1 MLVGAAELSPEPIAL
16 DDGSVSIASVGAK
29 AARLADARRRGLPV
43 LPGFVV
49 PAGPGRSM
57 VASLLPEVASRGPH
71 AASLALMEKVAAL
84 VDLSSALRWAARL
97 GPSLVAR
104 SSSCVEDDPVWSGA
118 FSSYLDVGPGE
129 LAIAVA
135 GCWAST
141 LTPAVLALCERTGSA
156 PPDVCPAVL
165 VQPMVDP
172 QASGTATYAPGPEGA
187 DSPVEIVA
195 VWGPPAPLMAG
206 WSEGWRAT
214 VAGEQVSGPAVG
226 DAAAIRN
233 RRPDRPMPPE
243 WLRAVAELARRA
255 CAGDPAAIEWA
266 VVDGSPVLLQARPAV
281 VDRSGAGVVWPGVV
295 WPGVVWPGD
304 ARPGDARPG
313 VARPVVA
320 SGSEA
325 LGREV
330 DDASV
335 RVPGAVTVARYAIRY
350 GGPLGDQL
358 VLPWLLGMGSAA
370 SRAGEAPNM
379 AAEHAEEQAA
389 DRATEHAELEPQ
401 ARGGLAPPDAL
412 QAAVRDARALVV
424 TAVGAE
430 DAEADAAASQI
441 LERVAAGA
449 LEVLGELCPVD
460 TGAAADV
467 LSRLAE
473 IGEILVASGAL
484 AHPEQ
489 LWSLSVEEVGEL
501 LARPVV
507 GDWHRHRHRT
517 LRWQALVQRVIDV
530 YGEQFVGEGVA
541 PGTAA
546 GPARRLSAARD
557 LRRVVPGDVVVL
569 HRPTPQLAPALW
581 VAAGLVAESG
591 SGAAHLIEVARSLRV
606 PAVVG
611 VGSLA
616 VGDEDLVHVDGD
628 AGEITLLRHQGVV
641 PAGFRGPRRA
651 GAPTKGTAH
660 R

>member
-1 MLVGAAELSPEPIAL
+1 MPIAL
-16 DDGSVSIASVGAK
+16 DDASVSTATVGAK

-57 VASLLPEVASRGPH
+57 VASLMPEVASHGPH
-71 AASLALMEKVAAL
+71 AASLTLMEKVAAL
-84 VDLSSALRWAARL
+84 VDLSSAVRLAARL

-129 LAIAVA
+129 LAVAVA

-172 QASGTATYAPGPEGA
+172 QASGTATFAPGPEGA
-187 DSPVEIVA
+187 GSPVEIVA
-195 VWGPPAPLMAG
+195 VWGPPSPLMAG

-214 VAGEQVSGPAVG
+214 VTGEQVSGPAVG
-226 DAAAIRN
+226 DVAAPRN

-266 VVDGSPVLLQARPAV
+266 VVDGRPVLLQARPAG
-281 VDRSGAGVVWPGVV
+281 VDRSNAGVGWPT
-295 WPGVVWPGD
+295 D
-304 ARPGDARPG
+304 ARPTDAWR
-313 VARPVVA
+313 
-320 SGSEA
+320 SEA
-325 LGREV
+325 LGSEVLGSEVLGSEV

-335 RVPGAVTVARYAIRY
+335 RIPGAVAIARDAIRY
-350 GGPLGDQL
+350 GGPLGDRL
-358 VLPWLLGMGSAA
+358 VLPWLLGMGFSAA
-370 SRAGEAPNM
+370 RGTEAPSK
-379 AAEHAEEQAA
+379 APDRATEQAPDRATEHAT
-389 DRATEHAELEPQ
+389 DRATEHAEVAPA
-401 ARGGLAPPDAL
+401 ARGGPAPPDAL
-412 QAAVRDARALVV
+412 RAAVRDARALVA

-430 DAEADAAASQI
+430 DAEADAAASQV
-441 LERVAAGA
+441 LERVAAGE
-449 LEVLGELCPVD
+449 LEVLGEMRPVD
-460 TGAAADV
+460 PRAAADV

-489 LWSLSVEEVGEL
+489 LWSLSVEEIGEL
-501 LARPVV
+501 LDRPVA

-530 YGEQFVGEGVA
+530 HGEHFCGEGVA

-569 HRPTPQLAPALW
+569 HRPAPQLAPALW

-616 VGDEDLVHVDGD
+616 VEGEDLVHVDGD
-628 AGEITLLRHQGVV
+628 GGEISLLRPLGGV

-651 GAPTKGTAH
+651 GAPTKGSVH